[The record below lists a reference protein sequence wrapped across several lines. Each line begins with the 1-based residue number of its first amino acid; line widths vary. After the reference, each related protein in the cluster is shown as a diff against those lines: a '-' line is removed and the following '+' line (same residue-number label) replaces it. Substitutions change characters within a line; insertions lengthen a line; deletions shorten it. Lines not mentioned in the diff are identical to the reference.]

1 MSPPVTAY
9 IGLGTNLGSKQ
20 ENIRQACNRLGELP
34 DTKITA
40 VSSVIETGP
49 LGPTEQPEFLNAVA
63 ETQTGLNPDELLAK
77 LLEIETALGR
87 DRKQKWGPRT
97 IDLDLLL
104 YGEKVVNSEDLT
116 VPHSQMHLRS
126 FVLKG
131 LCELNPDIKHP
142 ALGVPVSELAERLN
156 GGDFILKPQQPQ
168 LVSIAGLI
176 GVGKTT
182 LATKLSKRL
191 NAELLLEPYDTNP
204 FLPKVYAGKQDLALH
219 SQLYFL
225 LNRVEQLNPVNFIAG
240 QLIFTDYVFE
250 KDLIYARQ
258 LLDVDQLSIYERL
271 YPLCPVNVAKPV
283 LVIYLRDTA
292 ENCLDRIHHRN
303 RPYEQKIDT
312 QFLCRLDAAYEQL
325 FAQWAN
331 CPLIRISKSEFDC
344 TRPDDVDYLIT
355 QINAYCACDIA
366 GER

>member
-1 MSPPVTAY
+1 MSLPVAAY
-9 IGLGTNLGSKQ
+9 IGLGTNLDNRQ
-20 ENIRQACNRLGELP
+20 ENIRRACDKLGKLSE
-34 DTKITA
+34 TKITA
-40 VSSVIETGP
+40 VSSTIETEP
-49 LGPTEQPEFLNAVA
+49 LGPVDQPKFLNAVT
-63 ETQTGLNPDELLAK
+63 EIQTGLGPGELLTK
-77 LLEIETALGR
+77 LLEIETAMDR

-104 YGEKVVNSEDLT
+104 YGEKIINSKDLT

-131 LCELNPDIKHP
+131 LCELNPHIIHP
-142 ALGVPVSELAERLN
+142 ALGVPVSQLAERLN
-156 GGDFILKPQQPQ
+156 GCDFILKPQQPQ

-191 NAELLLEPYDTNP
+191 NAELLLEPYDTNS
-204 FLPKVYAGKQDLALH
+204 FLPRVYAGKQDLALH

-258 LLDVDQLSIYERL
+258 SLDADQLSVYEKL
-271 YPLCPVNVAKPV
+271 YPLCPANVIKPV

-303 RPYEQKIDT
+303 RPYEQRINT
-312 QFLCRLDAAYEQL
+312 QFLSQLDAAYEQL
-325 FAQWAN
+325 FSQWTN
-331 CPLIRISKSEFDC
+331 CPVIRISKSEFDC
-344 TRPDDVDYLIT
+344 TRPEDVDYLIT

-366 GER
+366 V

>member
-1 MSPPVTAY
+1 MSPTVTVY
-9 IGLGTNLGSKQ
+9 IGLGTNLGNRQ
-20 ENIRQACNRLGELP
+20 ENIQLACNKLGELP
-34 DTKITA
+34 QTKVTA
-40 VSSVIETGP
+40 VSSTIETEP
-49 LGPTEQPEFLNAVA
+49 LGPVEQPKFLNAVA
-63 ETQTGLNPDELLAK
+63 EIKTDNSAGELLSK
-77 LLEIETALGR
+77 LLEIENTMTR

-104 YGEKVVNSEDLT
+104 YDEKIIKSRDLII
-116 VPHSQMHLRS
+116 PHSQMHLRS

-131 LCELNPDIKHP
+131 LCELNPDIIHP
-142 ALGVPVSELAERLN
+142 ALGEPVNELAGRLN

-204 FLPKVYAGKQDLALH
+204 FLPRVYAGWQDLALH

-225 LNRVEQLNPVNFIAG
+225 LNRVQQLNPVNFVAG
-240 QLIFTDYVFE
+240 QLIFTDYIFE
-250 KDLIYARQ
+250 KDLIYAGQ
-258 LLDVDQLSIYERL
+258 LLDSLSVYQRL
-271 YPLCPVNVAKPV
+271 YPLCPVNVIKPV
-283 LVIYLRDTA
+283 LVVYLRDTV

-312 QFLCRLDAAYEQL
+312 RFLSQLDVAYEQL
-325 FAQWAN
+325 FSQWST
-331 CPLIRISKSEFDC
+331 CPVIKISKSEFDC
-344 TRPDDVDYLIT
+344 TRPEDLDYLIT
-355 QINAYCACDIA
+355 QVDAYCTCDIA
-366 GER
+366 V

>member
-1 MSPPVTAY
+1 MSSPVTAY
-9 IGLGTNLGSKQ
+9 IGLGTNLGNKQ
-20 ENIRQACNRLGELP
+20 ENIRLACDKLGQLP

-40 VSSVIETGP
+40 VSSVIETDP
-49 LGPTEQPEFLNAVA
+49 LGPVEQPKFLNAVA
-63 ETQTGLNPDELLAK
+63 EIQTGLNPSELLAK
-77 LLEIETALGR
+77 LLEIETELGR

-104 YGEKVVNSEDLT
+104 YDEEIINSKDLT

-131 LCELNPDIKHP
+131 LCESNPNLVHP
-142 ALGVPVSELAERLN
+142 VIGVTVSELAARLN
-156 GGDFILKPQQPQ
+156 GGDFILNPQRPQ

-204 FLPKVYAGKQDLALH
+204 FLPKVYAGRQDLALH

-225 LNRVEQLNPVNFIAG
+225 LNRVEQLNPASFIAG

-258 LLDVDQLSIYERL
+258 LLDADQVSVYEEL
-271 YPLCPVNVAKPV
+271 YPLCPVNVTKPV
-283 LVIYLRDTA
+283 LVIYLYDTA

-303 RPYEQKIDT
+303 RIYEQKIDT
-312 QFLCRLDAAYEQL
+312 QFLTRLDAAYEQL
-325 FAQWAN
+325 FAEWTI
-331 CPLIRISKSEFDC
+331 CPVIRISKSEFDC
-344 TRPDDVDYLIT
+344 TRPDDIDYLIT
-355 QINAYCACDIA
+355 QITAYCAC
-366 GER
+366 ETTNE

>member
-1 MSPPVTAY
+1 MSPTVTVY
-9 IGLGTNLGSKQ
+9 IGLGANLGNRQ
-20 ENIRQACNRLGELP
+20 ENIQLACDKLSGLP
-34 DTKITA
+34 QTKITA
-40 VSSVIETGP
+40 VSSTIETEP
-49 LGPTEQPEFLNAVA
+49 LGPIKQEKFLNAVA
-63 ETQTGLNPDELLAK
+63 ELQTDMSAGELLTK
-77 LLEIETALGR
+77 LLEIENAMAR

-104 YGEKVVNSEDLT
+104 YGDKIINSKDLN

-131 LCELNPDIKHP
+131 LCELNPEIIHP
-142 ALGVPVSELAERLN
+142 ELGVPVSELAGRLN
-156 GGDFILKPQQPQ
+156 GGDFILRPQQPQ

-204 FLPKVYAGKQDLALH
+204 FLPKVYDGQQDLALH

-240 QLIFTDYVFE
+240 QLIFTDYIFE

-258 LLDVDQLSIYERL
+258 LLDADQLSVYQRL
-271 YPLCPVNVAKPV
+271 YLLCPVNVVKPV
-283 LVIYLRDTA
+283 LVVYLRDTA

-312 QFLCRLDAAYEQL
+312 QFLSRLDVAYEQL
-325 FAQWAN
+325 FSQWTG
-331 CPLIRISKSEFDC
+331 CPVIRISKSEFDC
-344 TRPDDVDYLIT
+344 TRPEDLDYLIT
-355 QINAYCACDIA
+355 QVDAYCTCDIA
-366 GER
+366 V

>member
-1 MSPPVTAY
+1 MPPPVVAY
-9 IGLGTNLGSKQ
+9 IGLGTNLGNKQ
-20 ENIRQACNRLGELP
+20 ENLRLACDKLGELP

-40 VSSVIETGP
+40 VSSAIETEP
-49 LGPTEQPEFLNAVA
+49 LGLADQPKFLNTVT
-63 ETQTGLNPDELLAK
+63 EIQTGINPDELLTK

-87 DRKQKWGPRT
+87 DRKQKWGPRA

-104 YGEKVVNSEDLT
+104 YGEKIINSKDLT
-116 VPHSQMHLRS
+116 IPHSQIHLRS

-131 LCELNPDIKHP
+131 LCELNPDIIHP
-142 ALGVPVSELAERLN
+142 AIGVPVSELAERLN

-191 NAELLLEPYDTNP
+191 YAELLLEPYDTNP
-204 FLPKVYAGKQDLALH
+204 FLPEVYAGKQDLALH

-225 LNRVEQLNPVNFIAG
+225 LNRVEQLNPLNFISG

-258 LLDVDQLSIYERL
+258 LLDVDQFSVYEKI
-271 YPLCPVNVAKPV
+271 YPLCPANVTRPV
-283 LVIYLRDTA
+283 LVIYLRDTT
-292 ENCLDRIHHRN
+292 ENCLERIHHRN

-312 QFLCRLDAAYEQL
+312 RFLSQLDAAYEQL
-325 FAQWAN
+325 LDQWTI
-331 CPLIRISKSEFDC
+331 CPVIRISKSEFDC
-344 TRPDDVDYLIT
+344 TRPEDVDYLIT

-366 GER
+366 GQ